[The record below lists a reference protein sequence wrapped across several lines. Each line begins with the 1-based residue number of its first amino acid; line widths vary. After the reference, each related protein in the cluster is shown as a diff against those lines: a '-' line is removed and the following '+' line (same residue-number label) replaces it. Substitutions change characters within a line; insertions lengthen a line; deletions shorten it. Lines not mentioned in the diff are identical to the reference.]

1 MPIDFLAVRSTH
13 PLAEVARR
21 TGYPVDGVS
30 GDVMVCCPVHDD
42 RTPSMVLHLDT
53 DRYHCFGCGATGDVV
68 QWVRDIYGVGIADAV
83 RMLDQSGPLPAP
95 PRNEGGT
102 RRLAATTARLVADA
116 RTCPAPQPHEF

>member
-1 MPIDFLAVRSTH
+1 MPIDFLAVQSTH

-53 DRYHCFGCGATGDVV
+53 DRYHCFGGGATGEVV
-68 QWVRDIYGVGIADAV
+68 QWVCDIYGVGVADAV
-83 RMLDQSGPLPAP
+83 RTLD
-95 PRNEGGT
+95 
-102 RRLAATTARLVADA
+102 RRRPLAARPRSDGGNRGVGGTTARRVADA
-116 RTCPAPQPHEF
+116 PDLS

>member
-42 RTPSMVLHLDT
+42 RTPSMVLHLDS

-68 QWVRDIYGVGIADAV
+68 QWVRDIYGVGVAD
-83 RMLDQSGPLPAP
+83 
-95 PRNEGGT
+95 GGT
-102 RRLAATTARLVADA
+102 DA
-116 RTCPAPQPHEF
+116 RPARTAARPATQGRGQQGGGRDDSSTCG